1 MDWGNK
7 TYLITGGTS
16 GIGLQVATDLAA
28 KGAKVVI
35 VGSNPTKLEH
45 AVSQL
50 PTGNHGICFDLRNLN
65 KIGDIFAQCAE
76 WGIVFDGMVHCAGI
90 SPLMLVRDNDV
101 QTMLDAFAVNYFS
114 FVELVKYFQQEMTSA
129 SAASIVAISSITASQ
144 ASNRQSVYGSSKA
157 ALEETVRCLAKEL
170 MLRHIRVNA
179 VALGAVQTE
188 LYKKLECENTSL
200 GNRYP
205 LGVIPLEEVSGL
217 ILQLLSDDAAYM
229 TGSILK
235 MDAGHDVWLR

>member
-16 GIGLQVATDLAA
+16 GIGLQVATDLAT

-76 WGIVFDGMVHCAGI
+76 RGIVFDGMVHCAGI

-114 FVELVKYFQQEMTSA
+114 FLELVKYFQREMTSA
-129 SAASIVAISSITASQ
+129 ATASIVAISSITASQ

-179 VALGAVQTE
+179 VAPGVVESEMLAQ
-188 LYKKLECENTSL
+188 LEAKSNCIA
-200 GNRYP
+200 RYP
-205 LGVIPLEEVSGL
+205 LGIIPAAQVSRL
-217 ILQLLSDDAAYM
+217 ILYLLSDDAAYM

>member
-16 GIGLQVATDLAA
+16 GIGLQVARDLTA

-179 VALGAVQTE
+179 VAPGVVESEMLAQLAAKSSGIAR
-188 LYKKLECENTSL
+188 S
-200 GNRYP
+200 P
-205 LGVIPLEEVSGL
+205 LGVIPAEQVSL
-217 ILQLLSDDAAYM
+217 LVLYLLSDDAAYM

>member
-16 GIGLQVATDLAA
+16 GIGLQVATDLAV

-45 AVSQL
+45 AASRL
-50 PTGNHGICFDLRNLN
+50 PAGNHGICFDLRNLN

-114 FVELVKYFQQEMTSA
+114 FVELVKYFQREMTSA

-179 VALGAVQTE
+179 VAPGVVEGEMLAQ
-188 LYKKLECENTSL
+188 LETKSNGIARS
-200 GNRYP
+200 P
-205 LGVIPLEEVSGL
+205 LGTIPAEQVSRL
-217 ILQLLSDDAAYM
+217 ILYLLSDDAAYM

>member
-45 AVSQL
+45 AVSRL
-50 PTGNHGICFDLRNLN
+50 PTGNHGICFDLKNLN

-101 QTMLDAFAVNYFS
+101 QTMLDTFAVNYFS
-114 FVELVKYFQQEMTSA
+114 FVELVKYFQREMTSA

-179 VALGAVQTE
+179 VAPGVVESEMLAQLAAKSSGIAR
-188 LYKKLECENTSL
+188 S
-200 GNRYP
+200 P
-205 LGVIPLEEVSGL
+205 LGVIPAEQVSL
-217 ILQLLSDDAAYM
+217 LVLYLLSDDAAYM

>member
-16 GIGLQVATDLAA
+16 GIGLQVATDLAT

-45 AVSQL
+45 AVSRL
-50 PTGNHGICFDLRNLN
+50 PTGNHGICFDLKNLN

-114 FVELVKYFQQEMTSA
+114 FVEIVKYFQQEMTSA
-129 SAASIVAISSITASQ
+129 PAASIVAISSITASQ

-179 VALGAVQTE
+179 VAPGVVESEMLAQLAAKSSGIAR
-188 LYKKLECENTSL
+188 S
-200 GNRYP
+200 P
-205 LGVIPLEEVSGL
+205 LGVIPAEQVSL
-217 ILQLLSDDAAYM
+217 LVLYLLSDDAAYM

>member
-16 GIGLQVATDLAA
+16 GIGLQVARDLTA

-45 AVSQL
+45 AGSQL

-179 VALGAVQTE
+179 VAPGVVESEMLAQLAAKSSGIAR
-188 LYKKLECENTSL
+188 S
-200 GNRYP
+200 P
-205 LGVIPLEEVSGL
+205 LGVIPAEQVSL
-217 ILQLLSDDAAYM
+217 LVLYLLSDDAAYM

>member
-45 AVSQL
+45 AVSRL
-50 PTGNHGICFDLRNLN
+50 PTGNHGICFDLKNLN

-114 FVELVKYFQQEMTSA
+114 FVELVKYFQREMTSA

-144 ASNRQSVYGSSKA
+144 VSNRQSVYGSSKA

-179 VALGAVQTE
+179 VAPGVVESEMLAQLAAKSSGIAR
-188 LYKKLECENTSL
+188 S
-200 GNRYP
+200 P
-205 LGVIPLEEVSGL
+205 LGVIPAEQVSL
-217 ILQLLSDDAAYM
+217 LVLYLLSDDAACM

>member
-50 PTGNHGICFDLRNLN
+50 PTENYGICFDLKNLN

-76 WGIVFDGMVHCAGI
+76 WSIVFDGMVHCAGI
-90 SPLMLVRDNDV
+90 SPLMLVRENDV
-101 QTMLDAFAVNYFS
+101 QTMLDTFAVNYFS
-114 FVELVKYFQQEMTSA
+114 FVELVKYFQREMTSA

-179 VALGAVQTE
+179 VAPGVVESEMLAQ
-188 LYKKLECENTSL
+188 LETKSNGIARS
-200 GNRYP
+200 P
-205 LGVIPLEEVSGL
+205 LGIIPAEQVSRL
-217 ILQLLSDDAAYM
+217 ILYLLSDDAAYM

>member
-45 AVSQL
+45 AVSRL
-50 PTGNHGICFDLRNLN
+50 PTGNHGICFDLKNLN

-114 FVELVKYFQQEMTSA
+114 FVELVKYFQREMTSA

-179 VALGAVQTE
+179 VAPGVVESKMLAQLAAKSSGIAR
-188 LYKKLECENTSL
+188 S
-200 GNRYP
+200 P
-205 LGVIPLEEVSGL
+205 LGVIPAEQVSL
-217 ILQLLSDDAAYM
+217 LVLYLLSDDAACM

>member
-45 AVSQL
+45 AVSRL
-50 PTGNHGICFDLRNLN
+50 PTGNHGICFDLKNLN

-114 FVELVKYFQQEMTSA
+114 FVELVKYFQREMTSA

-179 VALGAVQTE
+179 VAPGVVESKMLAQLAAKSSGIAR
-188 LYKKLECENTSL
+188 N
-200 GNRYP
+200 P
-205 LGVIPLEEVSGL
+205 LGVIPAEQVSL
-217 ILQLLSDDAAYM
+217 LVLYLLSDDAACM

>member
-1 MDWGNK
+1 M
-7 TYLITGGTS
+7 
-16 GIGLQVATDLAA
+16 TD
-28 KGAKVVI
+28 G
-35 VGSNPTKLEH
+35 
-45 AVSQL
+45 
-50 PTGNHGICFDLRNLN
+50 
-65 KIGDIFAQCAE
+65 
-76 WGIVFDGMVHCAGI
+76 
-90 SPLMLVRDNDV
+90 
-101 QTMLDAFAVNYFS
+101 
-114 FVELVKYFQQEMTSA
+114 
-129 SAASIVAISSITASQ
+129 
-144 ASNRQSVYGSSKA
+144 RQSVYGSSKA

>member
-45 AVSQL
+45 AVSRL
-50 PTGNHGICFDLRNLN
+50 PTGNHGICFDLKNLN

-76 WGIVFDGMVHCAGI
+76 WGIVLDGMVHCAGI

-114 FVELVKYFQQEMTSA
+114 FVELVKYFQREMTSA

-179 VALGAVQTE
+179 VAPGVVESEMLAQLAAKSSGIAR
-188 LYKKLECENTSL
+188 S
-200 GNRYP
+200 P
-205 LGVIPLEEVSGL
+205 LGVIPAEQVSL
-217 ILQLLSDDAAYM
+217 LVLYLLSDDAACM

>member
-50 PTGNHGICFDLRNLN
+50 PTGNHGICFDLKNLN

-90 SPLMLVRDNDV
+90 SPLMLVRENDV
-101 QTMLDAFAVNYFS
+101 QTMLDTFSVNYFS
-114 FVELVKYFQQEMTSA
+114 FVELVKYFQREMTSA

-179 VALGAVQTE
+179 VAPGVVESEMLAQ
-188 LYKKLECENTSL
+188 LETKSNGIARS
-200 GNRYP
+200 P
-205 LGVIPLEEVSGL
+205 LGIIPAEQVSRL
-217 ILQLLSDDAAYM
+217 ILYLLSDDGQY
-229 TGSILK
+229 
-235 MDAGHDVWLR
+235 

>member
-45 AVSQL
+45 AVSRL
-50 PTGNHGICFDLRNLN
+50 PTGNHGICFDLKNLN

-114 FVELVKYFQQEMTSA
+114 FVELVKYFQREMTSA

-179 VALGAVQTE
+179 VAPRVVESEMLAQLAAKSSGIAR
-188 LYKKLECENTSL
+188 S
-200 GNRYP
+200 P
-205 LGVIPLEEVSGL
+205 LGVIPAEQVSL
-217 ILQLLSDDAAYM
+217 LVLYLLSDDAACM

>member
-1 MDWGNK
+1 MRG
-7 TYLITGGTS
+7 
-16 GIGLQVATDLAA
+16 V
-28 KGAKVVI
+28 
-35 VGSNPTKLEH
+35 
-45 AVSQL
+45 
-50 PTGNHGICFDLRNLN
+50 
-65 KIGDIFAQCAE
+65 
-76 WGIVFDGMVHCAGI
+76 GIVFDGMVHCAGI

-114 FVELVKYFQQEMTSA
+114 FVELVKYFQREMTSA

-179 VALGAVQTE
+179 VAPGVVESEMLAQLAAKSSGIAR
-188 LYKKLECENTSL
+188 S
-200 GNRYP
+200 P
-205 LGVIPLEEVSGL
+205 LGVIPAEQVSL
-217 ILQLLSDDAAYM
+217 LVLYLLSDDAAYM

>member
-50 PTGNHGICFDLRNLN
+50 PTGNHGICFDLKNLN

-90 SPLMLVRDNDV
+90 SPLMLVRENDV
-101 QTMLDAFAVNYFS
+101 QTMLDTFSVNYFS
-114 FVELVKYFQQEMTSA
+114 FVELVKYFQREMTSA

-179 VALGAVQTE
+179 VAPGVVESEMLAQ
-188 LYKKLECENTSL
+188 LEAKSNGIARS
-200 GNRYP
+200 P
-205 LGVIPLEEVSGL
+205 LGIIPAEQVSRL
-217 ILQLLSDDAAYM
+217 ILYLLSDDAAYM

>member
-50 PTGNHGICFDLRNLN
+50 PTGNHGICFDLKNLN

-90 SPLMLVRDNDV
+90 SPLMLVRENDV
-101 QTMLDAFAVNYFS
+101 QTMLDTFSVNYFS
-114 FVELVKYFQQEMTSA
+114 FVELVKYFQREMTSA

-179 VALGAVQTE
+179 VAPGVVESEMLAQ
-188 LYKKLECENTSL
+188 LETKSNGIARS
-200 GNRYP
+200 P
-205 LGVIPLEEVSGL
+205 LGIIPAEQVSRL
-217 ILQLLSDDAAYM
+217 ILYLLSDDAAYM

>member
-1 MDWGNK
+1 MDWRNK

-50 PTGNHGICFDLRNLN
+50 PTGNHGICFDLKNLN

-101 QTMLDAFAVNYFS
+101 QTMLDTFSVNYFS
-114 FVELVKYFQQEMTSA
+114 FVELVKYFQREMTSA
-129 SAASIVAISSITASQ
+129 SAASIVGISSITASQ

-179 VALGAVQTE
+179 VAPGVVESEMLAQ
-188 LYKKLECENTSL
+188 LETKSNGIARS
-200 GNRYP
+200 P
-205 LGVIPLEEVSGL
+205 LGIIPAEQVSRL
-217 ILQLLSDDAAYM
+217 ILYLLSDDAAYM

>member
-16 GIGLQVATDLAA
+16 GIGLQVATDLAT

-45 AVSQL
+45 AVSRL
-50 PTGNHGICFDLRNLN
+50 PTGNHGICFDLKNLN

-129 SAASIVAISSITASQ
+129 PAASIVAISSITASQ

-179 VALGAVQTE
+179 VAPGVVESEMLAQLAAKSSGIAR
-188 LYKKLECENTSL
+188 S
-200 GNRYP
+200 P
-205 LGVIPLEEVSGL
+205 LGVIPAEQVSL
-217 ILQLLSDDAAYM
+217 LVLYLLSDDAAYM

>member
-50 PTGNHGICFDLRNLN
+50 PTGNHGICFDLKNLN

-90 SPLMLVRDNDV
+90 SPLMLVRENDV
-101 QTMLDAFAVNYFS
+101 QTMLDTFSVNYFS
-114 FVELVKYFQQEMTSA
+114 FVELVKYFQREMTSA

-179 VALGAVQTE
+179 VAPGVVESEMLAQ
-188 LYKKLECENTSL
+188 LETKSNGIARS
-200 GNRYP
+200 P
-205 LGVIPLEEVSGL
+205 LGIIPAEQVSRL
-217 ILQLLSDDAAYM
+217 ILYLLSDDAAYM

-235 MDAGHDVWLR
+235 MDAGHDIWLR